1 MSIQINKKTKIGS
14 VILVSLFILYGVVG
28 FMVLPWY
35 ANKALG
41 EYVSKQLQR
50 ELVIEKIY
58 FNPFT
63 FHLRAD
69 NIALKEK
76 NQVPIASLIE
86 LDINIDLD
94 QLLKKTL
101 VVSTLRLN
109 EPRLELIIDETGSMN
124 LDHLLSEL
132 PATDSDSGDDPALNF
147 IFESTAIQQGS
158 VLIVDYSKEQSIQ
171 SLVKDINLEFSS
183 ISTFANEEGNYQI
196 DLDLDKN
203 TRAKLTGTLS
213 LTPLMSVG
221 QFQIADLSAAT
232 INRWGKDMLPV
243 EIQRGSAAI
252 SGSYKLVSNNE
263 GNISFNIDNTSIKV
277 EDLSIEDVLTKMS
290 LSLKELNL
298 NDVRYSSSD
307 LTASVNSISLVTL
320 NASTQESEP
329 LIDLANI
336 SFSDIEY
343 DIESVG
349 LTLSA
354 IKLDKLVFAPRNGMA
369 ALGQLDRATVG
380 GIKFDGNTK
389 HIVIGKVEL
398 VDNHYLFE
406 TDTAGQLMLPEFKIA
421 GNDANKSDAGEETSP
436 AAFHI
441 ELGELHLA
449 QTSLALFNS
458 ALPEQL
464 DQLLS
469 LKEIVLKSADVDL
482 SQSSVALTSL
492 TLDDAN
498 INLTLDKTGV
508 LNVLQLI
515 PADSDAEEK
524 NSTSEEASPIQF
536 KLDKLTTQG
545 FNIKLTDNSS
555 GTSVQ
560 HYLHDIKLEAANIS
574 NDDQVHT
581 DLSVNAVINERGE
594 LSLAGWVALI
604 STDME
609 LELGLS
615 EIDFTYLNPYLK
627 NFTNVSLA
635 SGIFNFNGHISNA
648 AGKNGLSIRDAKAGL
663 INLQLNDMSDDS
675 RLIAVEAVTI
685 AGLGFTSSP
694 LNINIKQTKLSG
706 PYANVHIDEQ
716 KNLNLL
722 NAFKSANSESN
733 NSEQENADF
742 ESTYT
747 LSLERIDLDKGNMDF
762 ADLSMTP
769 QFSVKMHEL
778 TGTAAG
784 LNSDPE
790 RYTSLELNGQVNE
803 FGSIAI
809 KGELQP
815 FDYRKQSQIN
825 MVFKNIST
833 NSLSPYAAKF
843 AGRKIKSGSLSLT
856 LDYKIANNNLDGSNN
871 IVLESLV
878 LGEEVESPDAM
889 DLPLDMAISLLED
902 DNGKIDIKLPIKGD
916 LNSPEFE
923 INAVIQKA
931 IGNLLGGIVTAPFK
945 FIGSLFGMS
954 GDELKF
960 IRFVPGKTEI
970 APPEAEKLSTISKV
984 LLDRP
989 ALLLIVSGV
998 YDKTRDSKALA
1009 KKSLI
1014 EIISKITEKEQIPL
1028 NYSDPEVQETIA
1040 DLADERL
1047 DEAIRIKLQE
1057 SVIGDKTEDD
1067 AAAKKIYYSSLF
1079 QRLTEIAAKDIS
1091 QSVLDSLAGD
1101 RARAIIDYVTGTE
1114 ASLTD
1119 RVTYSDELVSDNADT
1134 EVVNVTLKLDTRR

>member
-1 MSIQINKKTKIGS
+1 MMSIQINKKTKIGS
-14 VILVSLFILYGVVG
+14 VILVSLLVLYSAIG
-28 FMVLPWY
+28 FMILPWY

-41 EYVSKQLQR
+41 EYVSNQLHR

-63 FHLRAD
+63 FHLCVD
-69 NIALKEK
+69 NIVLKEK
-76 NQVPIASLIE
+76 NQVPIASLFK

-94 QLLKKTL
+94 HLLKKTL

-124 LDHLLSEL
+124 LDRLLSEL
-132 PATDSDSGDDPALNF
+132 PDSDSDNGDDPALNF
-147 IFESTAIQQGS
+147 IVESTAIQQGS
-158 VLIVDYSKEQSIQ
+158 VLVVDYSKEQSIQ

-203 TRAKLTGTLS
+203 TRANLTGTLS

-221 QFQIADLSAAT
+221 QFQIDDLSAAT

-252 SGSYKLVSNNE
+252 SGSYNLVSNNE
-263 GNISFNIDNTSIKV
+263 GNISFDMDNTSIKV
-277 EDLSIEDVLTKMS
+277 EDLSIEDILTKMS

-298 NDVRYSSSD
+298 NDVSYSSSD
-307 LTASVNSISLVTL
+307 LIASVNSISLITL

-343 DIESVG
+343 DIESAS

-354 IKLDKLVFAPRNGMA
+354 IELDDIVFAPRNGMA
-369 ALGQLDRATVG
+369 ALGQVGRATVE
-380 GIKFDGNTK
+380 GISFDDHTK

-398 VDNHYLFE
+398 VANNYLFE
-406 TDTAGQLMLPEFKIA
+406 TDAAGHLMLPEFRMA
-421 GNDANKSDAGEETSP
+421 GNEANKSTADEETGS

-441 ELGELHLA
+441 ELGELRLA
-449 QTSLALFNS
+449 QTSLTLFNS

-464 DQLLS
+464 DQLLR

-498 INLTLDKTGV
+498 INLTLDKNGV

-515 PADSDAEEK
+515 PADTDVEEK
-524 NSTSEEASPIQF
+524 NSASDEQSAIQF

-545 FNIKLTDNSS
+545 FDIKLTDNSS
-555 GTSVQ
+555 VTSVQ
-560 HYLHDIKLEAANIS
+560 HSLHDIELEAANIS
-574 NDDQVHT
+574 NDEQVHT
-581 DLSVNAVINERGE
+581 DLSINAAINDRGK
-594 LSLAGWVALI
+594 LSLAGWVAPI

-615 EIDFTYLNPYLK
+615 DIDFAYLNPYLN
-627 NFTNVSLA
+627 NFTHVSLA

-648 AGKNGLSIRDAKAGL
+648 AGKNGISIRDAKAGL
-663 INLQLNDMSDDS
+663 NNLQLNDMSDS
-675 RLIAVEAVTI
+675 RLIAVEAVTV

-722 NAFKSANSESN
+722 SAFKSANSESN
-733 NSEQENADF
+733 DSEQQNADS

-790 RYTSLELNGQVNE
+790 RYTSLELNGRVNE

-809 KGELQP
+809 SGELQP
-815 FDYRKQSQIN
+815 FDYRKQSEIN

-878 LGEEVESPDAM
+878 LGEEVKSPDAM
-889 DLPLDMAISLLED
+889 DIPLDMAISLLED

-923 INAVIQKA
+923 IDAVIQKA

-960 IRFVPGKTEI
+960 IQFVPGKAEI
-970 APPEAEKLSTISKV
+970 APPEAEKLSTIAKA

-1014 EIISKITEKEQIPL
+1014 ENISNITEKEQIPL
-1028 NYSDPEVQETIA
+1028 NYSDPELQETIA
-1040 DLADERL
+1040 DLADERI

-1057 SVIGDKTEDD
+1057 SAMGDKTEDD
-1067 AAAKKIYYSSLF
+1067 AVAKKVYYSSLF
-1079 QRLTEIAAKDIS
+1079 QRLTEIAAKDIN
-1091 QSVLDSLAGD
+1091 QSVLDSLASD

-1134 EVVNVTLKLDTRR
+1134 EVVKVTLKLDSRR